1 MVTITDPRYAQQWH
15 FDLIGDIE
23 TVWQEVSGAGIHVA
37 IYDDGM
43 DQGHVDLAANYDA
56 SLHYAG
62 LGSDDGRHNSGAD
75 GHGTSVAGLVGAA
88 RNGVGVIGLAW
99 GARLTS
105 VDYLNDIQTRSD
117 AVIEDALAWGR
128 VFDVVN
134 QSYGVTPEFSDD
146 WDVGDPGS
154 YAWQEARGMA
164 RAVTE
169 GRGGLGTVFVKA
181 AGNEANDPVLAGY
194 GILGNAQGEG
204 HNVLHTVI
212 VVGAVGRD
220 GRVMDYSNFGANL
233 LISGPAA
240 SLTTDVTGSAGY
252 DPGAWT
258 SSFGGTSAATPVVA
272 GVVALMLETEPG
284 LGYRDVQEIL
294 AQSASQTGSAYGG
307 PAEGWEAGEWRA
319 YGGSWNGGGLS
330 FSPSYGFGLVDAFAA
345 VRMAEHW
352 LEMRGGV
359 AATETSL
366 VRASFSQEQSRPIFD
381 FADARLS
388 ITVDEGMV
396 IEHVYVTVEI
406 THSYASDLTLVL
418 VAPDGSEVVLADG
431 DGGSSALSGDW
442 TFGVAA
448 LRGLSSEGTW
458 TVRVSDGSGGN
469 LGTLKGIALEFLG
482 RPEGADDIWTF
493 TDDFPALLAADPDR
507 AQAHDGNGG
516 SDWINAA
523 ALADPVTIALGETA
537 TLAVAGR
544 PWAGITGGIENAV
557 SGDGDDV
564 LTGGAGA
571 NVLRAGRGRDL
582 VTGAGGADDL
592 SGGPGGDVLQGGG
605 AGLYHTEISAQVY
618 RLYLAVFGRQP
629 DVGGHQVW
637 VQRLTLGQMGL
648 DGVAGAFIA
657 APEFAATYGETTDE
671 AFLTLLYAN
680 VLHRAPDASGLAS
693 WLAALEGGMTRARVV
708 LLFAESPEHQA
719 ATATAQ
725 AAYDRARDVTSWAD
739 DVFRLYHAIF
749 DRDPDPGGFEG
760 WTGALAAGTRSFE
773 QVVSGFMGAPEFTA
787 TYGAATDDTAFVTL
801 LYENVLKR
809 MPDPEGLAGWVAR
822 LEDGMSRVKL
832 VMFFLASPEF
842 VATTTPALAAWM
854 AARGEDD
861 VLRADGGADLL
872 SGGLYADRFVF
883 AADGADGPVTVTDL
897 EPWDVLVFE
906 GFGMAAEQLLAAM
919 TQQGD
924 DVVLEAAGET
934 LVFLDTDLA
943 QIDAGMI
950 ELA

>member
-1 MVTITDPRYAQQWH
+1 MVTIITDPRYAQQWH

-23 TVWQEVSGAGIHVA
+23 TVWQEVSGAGVHVG

-43 DQGHVDLAANYDA
+43 DQAHVDLAANYDA

-62 LGSDDGRHNSGAD
+62 LGHDDGTHNPEAS

-88 RNGVGVIGLAW
+88 LNGIGVVGVAW
-99 GARLTS
+99 GARLTA
-105 VDYLNDIQTRSD
+105 VDYLNDIQDQSD

-128 VFDVVN
+128 FFDVVN

-146 WDVGDPGS
+146 WDLGDPGS
-154 YAWQEARGMA
+154 YAWQDARGMA
-164 RAVTE
+164 RAVAE
-169 GRGGLGTVFVKA
+169 GRGGLGTIFVKA
-181 AGNEANDPVLAGY
+181 AGNDANDPALAGY

-204 HNVLHTVI
+204 ANVQHDVI
-212 VVGAVGRD
+212 VVGAVDRD
-220 GRVMDYSNFGANL
+220 GAVMNYSNYGANL

-240 SLTTDVTGSAGY
+240 SQTTDVTGEGGY
-252 DPGAWT
+252 APGAWI
-258 SSFGGTSAATPVVA
+258 SDFGGTSAATPVVS

-284 LGYRDVQEIL
+284 LGWRDVQEIL
-294 AQSASQTGSAYGG
+294 AQSAAQTGSAYGG
-307 PAEGWEAGEWRA
+307 PTEGWEVGEWRA
-319 YGGSWNGGGLS
+319 YGGTWNGGGLS

-352 LEMRGGV
+352 LDMRGG
-359 AATETSL
+359 AASDATL
-366 VRASFSQEQSRPIFD
+366 VSASFSQGQSRPIHD

-388 ITVDEGMV
+388 ITVDEGIV

-448 LRGLSSEGTW
+448 LRGMSSEGTW
-458 TVRVSDGSGGN
+458 TVRVSDGALGGD
-469 LGTLKGIALEFLG
+469 GTLEGIELDFLG
-482 RPEGADDIWTF
+482 GPESADDIWTF
-493 TDDFPALLAADPDR
+493 TADFPALLTADPDR
-507 AQAHDGNGG
+507 AQVHDGNGG

-523 ALADPVTIALGETA
+523 ALADPVTISLDGTA

-592 SGGPGGDVLQGGG
+592 SGGPGGDVIQGGG
-605 AGLYHTEISAQVY
+605 AGLYHTAISAQVY

-629 DVGGHQVW
+629 DAGGHQAW
-637 VQRLTLGQMGL
+637 VQRITLGQMGL
-648 DGVAGAFIA
+648 DAVAGAFIA
-657 APEFAATYGETTDE
+657 APEFAETYGETTDE

-693 WLAALEGGMTRARVV
+693 WLEALEGGMTRARVV
-708 LLFAESPEHQA
+708 LLFAESPEHVA
-719 ATATAQ
+719 ATGTAQ
-725 AAYDRARDVTSWAD
+725 AGYDDARDITTWAD
-739 DVFRLYHAIF
+739 DVFRLYQAIF
-749 DRDPDPGGFEG
+749 DRDPDPVGFES
-760 WTGALAAGTRSFE
+760 WTGALAAGTRSFD
-773 QVVSGFMGAPEFTA
+773 QVVSGFMGAPEFTE

-809 MPDPEGLAGWVAR
+809 APDPDGLAGWVTR

-842 VATTTPALAAWM
+842 VATTEPALAAWM
-854 AARGEDD
+854 AGQGEDD
-861 VLRADGGADLL
+861 VLRADGGADVL

-883 AADGADGPVTVTDL
+883 AADGEAGAVTVTDL
-897 EPWDVLVFE
+897 EAWDVLVFE
-906 GFGMAAEQLLAAM
+906 GFGMDAAGLHAAM
-919 TQQGD
+919 RQVGD

-934 LVFLDTDLA
+934 LVFLDTELA

>member
-1 MVTITDPRYAQQWH
+1 MVTITDPRYALQWH

-23 TVWQEVSGAGIHVA
+23 TVWQEVSGAGIHVG

-43 DQGHVDLAANYDA
+43 DQAHVDLADNYDA
-56 SLHYAG
+56 SLHYVG
-62 LGSDDGRHNSGAD
+62 LGSDDGTHNPEAS

-88 RNGVGVIGLAW
+88 LNGVGVIGVAW

-105 VDYLNDIQTRSD
+105 VDYLSDIQTRSD
-117 AVIEDALAWGR
+117 AVVEDALAWGR

-134 QSYGVTPEFSDD
+134 QSYGVRPEFSDH
-146 WDVGDPGS
+146 WDLGDPGS
-154 YAWQEARGMA
+154 NAWQEARGMI
-164 RAVTE
+164 RAATE

-181 AGNEANDPVLAGY
+181 AGNDANDPVLAGY

-212 VVGAVGRD
+212 VVGAVDRD
-220 GRVMDYSNFGANL
+220 GQVMDYSNFGANL
-233 LISGPAA
+233 LVSGPA
-240 SLTTDVTGSAGY
+240 SSQTSDITGSAGY
-252 DPGAWT
+252 ATGAWT
-258 SSFGGTSAATPVVA
+258 GSFGGTSAATPLVS

-294 AQSASQTGSAYGG
+294 AQSAAQTGSAYGG

-319 YGGSWNGGGLS
+319 YGGTWNGGGLS
-330 FSPSYGFGLVDAFAA
+330 FSPSYGFGLLDAFAA

-352 LEMRGGV
+352 LEMRGGA
-359 AATETSL
+359 AATESSL
-366 VRASFSQEQSRPIFD
+366 VRASFSRQQSRPIDD
-381 FADARLS
+381 FADTGLS
-388 ITVDEGMV
+388 ISVDEGMV
-396 IEHVYVTVEI
+396 IERVYVTVEI
-406 THSYASDLTLVL
+406 SHAFASDLTLTL
-418 VAPDGSEVVLADG
+418 VAPDGSEVVLAEG
-431 DGGSSALSGDW
+431 DGGANALSGDW

-458 TVRVSDGSGGN
+458 TVRVSDGTPGGG
-469 LGTLKGIALEFLG
+469 GTLEGIGLEFLG
-482 RPEGADDIWTF
+482 RPEDGADIWTF
-493 TDDFPALLAADPDR
+493 TADFPALLAADPQR

-523 ALADPVTIALGETA
+523 ALADPVTISLDGTA
-537 TLAVAGR
+537 TLAVAGT

-571 NVLRAGRGRDL
+571 NLLRAGRGRDL

-592 SGGPGGDVLQGGG
+592 SGGPGDDVIQGGG
-605 AGLYHTEISAQVY
+605 AGLYHTEISARVY

-629 DVGGHQVW
+629 DAGGHQGW
-637 VQRLTLGQMGL
+637 VQRITLGQRGL
-648 DGVAGAFIA
+648 ESVAWDFIA
-657 APEFAATYGETTDE
+657 APEFARTYGATSDE
-671 AFLTLLYAN
+671 DFVTLLYAN
-680 VLHRAPDASGLAS
+680 VLHRAPDAAGLAS
-693 WLAALEGGMTRARVV
+693 WLAALEGGMSRARLV

-719 ATATAQ
+719 ATAGAQ
-725 AAYDRARDVTSWAD
+725 AAHDRARDVTSWAD
-739 DVFRLYHAIF
+739 DMFRLYHAIF
-749 DRDPDPGGFEG
+749 DRDPDPGGFES
-760 WTGALAAGTRSFE
+760 WTGALAAGTRSFD

-787 TYGAATDDTAFVTL
+787 TYGAATDDAAFVTL

-809 MPDPEGLAGWVAR
+809 APDPEGLEGWVAR
-822 LEDGMSRVKL
+822 LEEGMTRVKL
-832 VMFFLASPEF
+832 VTFFLASPEF
-842 VATTTPALAAWM
+842 VATTAPALAAWM
-854 AARGEDD
+854 AARGVDD
-861 VLRADGGADLL
+861 VLRADGGADVL

-883 AADGADGPVTVTDL
+883 AADGAEGPVTVTDL

-906 GFGMAAEQLLAAM
+906 GFGMTAAQLHGAM
-919 TQQGD
+919 IQQGD

-934 LVFLDTDLA
+934 LVFLDTELA